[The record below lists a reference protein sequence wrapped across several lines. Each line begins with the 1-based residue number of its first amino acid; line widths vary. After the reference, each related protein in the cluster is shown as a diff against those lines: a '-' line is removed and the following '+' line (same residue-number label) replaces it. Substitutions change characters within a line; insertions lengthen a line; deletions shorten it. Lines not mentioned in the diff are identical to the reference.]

1 MRMDGREMTGGQVA
15 TGRRCACGTF
25 SDGEARGDAPPRGRS
40 APTHDAD
47 RFVEDQ
53 MFEEDVRAVV
63 AILRPHRRERLMGW
77 TEYRTGGA
85 DFRAT
90 VSWERSFERAP
101 QTPAER
107 RLRIPRLAEVL
118 ESILVGSARD
128 VEGLT
133 AAEEFALYRDVVRE
147 LYRRLDA
154 IETRYH

>member
-1 MRMDGREMTGGQVA
+1 MDGRDGLGGQIA

-25 SDGEARGDAPPRGRS
+25 SGGKCVGDAPPARGSPS
-40 APTHDAD
+40 AAHGAD

-53 MFEEDVRAVV
+53 LFEEDVRAVV

-77 TEYRTGGA
+77 TEYRTGGV

-107 RLRIPRLAEVL
+107 RLRIPRLIDVL
-118 ESILVGSARD
+118 ESILVGCVRD
-128 VEGLT
+128 VDGLS
-133 AAEEFALYRDVVRE
+133 AAEEFGIYRDVVRE

-154 IETRYH
+154 IESRYQ